1 MRLTLYSRQITFQS
15 AHAQR
20 PPHQRLRSSRLSV
33 EVEIAKFRSERLDF
47 ATPVVAKTYPLCRD
61 RTGEIAGPTRC
72 DPAVAKSDWFDLQP
86 KATDAP
92 HNRCRDP
99 GQYSKPHIPA
109 IGDKEAER
117 LQASQSEREH
127 HHGHNYQE
135 GQQRRAP
142 VPEYQPPRRAQD
154 DHAGHDDEPN
164 YCNHLVFATRA
175 DVPALMCT
183 TVPPA
188 KSSAPMLPRN
198 PPTPQTNP
206 RADHK

>member
-86 KATDAP
+86 KATDSP

-99 GQYSKPHIPA
+99 GQHSMATIIKK
-109 IGDKEAER
+109 GSSVER
-117 LQASQSEREH
+117 RCL
-127 HHGHNYQE
+127 
-135 GQQRRAP
+135 
-142 VPEYQPPRRAQD
+142 
-154 DHAGHDDEPN
+154 
-164 YCNHLVFATRA
+164 
-175 DVPALMCT
+175 
-183 TVPPA
+183 
-188 KSSAPMLPRN
+188 
-198 PPTPQTNP
+198 
-206 RADHK
+206 